1 MTTLIPLVTGDQV
14 AFWFCA
20 PIMVVLAIGMVLA
33 RKPVH
38 SALCIAGVMVGL
50 AVLYAAQDAPFL
62 FVVQIVV
69 YTGAILMLFLF
80 VVMLVGV
87 DSRDSIV
94 EVLNGHRIASVL
106 AAVGF
111 AILVMVA
118 ISYQVFPAE
127 PAGLEAANAEYGGN
141 LQGIAALLFTRY
153 VFIFEAT
160 AALLIT
166 AALGAMVL
174 AHGERLKA
182 KKTQLQESAGRI
194 DAYAKDGVH
203 PGPLPSSGVFARHN
217 AIHVPALLPDGSI
230 SELSVSPTLR
240 ARGVIMEVDDL
251 RRPTDKAFRAIER
264 ASAEAKG
271 EIL

>member
-1 MTTLIPLVTGDQV
+1 MTLIPLVTADQV
-14 AFWFCA
+14 AFWVCA
-20 PIMVVLAIGMVLA
+20 PIMVVLALGMVIS

-38 SALCIAGVMVGL
+38 SALCIAGVMIGL

-62 FVVQIVV
+62 FVVQIIV

-94 EVLNGHRIASVL
+94 EVLKGHRVASISVVL
-106 AAVGF
+106 VFAALLLFSFGGRIF
-111 AILVMVA
+111 AGL
-118 ISYQVFPAE
+118 
-127 PAGLEAANAEYGGN
+127 PAGLDAANAEFGGN

-166 AALGAMVL
+166 AALGAMIL

-182 KKTQLQESAGRI
+182 KKTQLEQASERTQR
-194 DAYAKDGVH
+194 YASDGVH
-203 PGPLPSSGVFARHN
+203 PGPLPSSGVFARQN

-240 ARGVIMEVDDL
+240 SRGVIVEVDDL
-251 RRPTDKAFRAIER
+251 RIPTGKAFAAIER
-264 ASAEAKG
+264 ASAEAEG
-271 EIL
+271 EAL

>member
-14 AFWFCA
+14 AFWVLA

-38 SALCIAGVMVGL
+38 SAICIAGVMIGL
-50 AVLYAAQDAPFL
+50 AILYAAQDAPFL
-62 FVVQIVV
+62 FVVQIIV

-87 DSRDSIV
+87 DSRDSLV
-94 EVLNGHRIASVL
+94 ETLKGHRIAAIVTV
-106 AAVGF
+106 VGF
-111 AILVMVA
+111 ATLLIFTVGG
-118 ISYQVFPAE
+118 QVFESAPT
-127 PAGLEAANAEYGGN
+127 GLAAANAEHGGN
-141 LQGIAALLFTRY
+141 MQGIAALLFTRY

-174 AHGERLKA
+174 AHGERLRI
-182 KKTQLQESAGRI
+182 KKTQTEQAADRI
-194 DAYAKDGVH
+194 ERYASDGVH
-203 PGPLPSSGVFARHN
+203 PGPLPPSGVFALHN

-230 SELSVSPTLR
+230 SEISVSPTLR
-240 ARGVIMEVDDL
+240 ARGVIMEVEDL
-251 RRPTDKAFRAIER
+251 RRPTDKAFTAIEQ
-264 ASAEAKG
+264 ASAQAEGEAP
-271 EIL
+271 

>member
-1 MTTLIPLVTGDQV
+1 MTLIPLVSGDQV

-20 PIMVVLAIGMVLA
+20 PIMVVLAIGMVVA

-62 FVVQIVV
+62 FVVQIIV

-94 EVLNGHRIASVL
+94 ETLKGHRIASIL
-106 AAVGF
+106 AALGF
-111 AILVMVA
+111 AALVMVA
-118 ISYQVFPAE
+118 IGSQVFPTAPVGVGE
-127 PAGLEAANAEYGGN
+127 ANAEFGGN
-141 LQGIAALLFTRY
+141 IQGIAALLFTRY

-166 AALGAMVL
+166 AALGAMVM
-174 AHGERLKA
+174 AHGERLKV
-182 KKTQLQESAGRI
+182 KKTQLAQASDRI
-194 DAYAKDGVH
+194 ERYATDGVH

-217 AIHVPALLPDGSI
+217 AIHVPALLPDGSV

-240 ARGVIMEVDDL
+240 ARGVIVEVEGL
-251 RRPTDKAFRAIER
+251 RRPTLKAFDAIEQ
-264 ASAEAKG
+264 ASAQAEGEA
-271 EIL
+271 L

>member
-1 MTTLIPLVTGDQV
+1 MTLIPLISADQV
-14 AFWFCA
+14 AFWVCA
-20 PIMVVLAIGMVLA
+20 PIMVVLALGMVIA

-62 FVVQIVV
+62 FVVQIIV

-80 VVMLVGV
+80 VVMLVGI

-94 EVLNGHRIASVL
+94 EVLQGHRVASISAVL
-106 AAVGF
+106 VFAALLLVAFGGRLF
-111 AILVMVA
+111 AGN
-118 ISYQVFPAE
+118 
-127 PAGLEAANAEYGGN
+127 PAGLDAANAEFGGN

-166 AALGAMVL
+166 AALGAMIL

-182 KKTQLQESAGRI
+182 KKTQVEQASERI
-194 DAYAKDGVH
+194 DRYATDGVH
-203 PGPLPSSGVFARHN
+203 PGPLPSSGVFARQN

-240 ARGVIMEVDDL
+240 ARGVIVEVDDL
-251 RRPTDKAFRAIER
+251 RIPTSKAFAAIER
-264 ASAEAKG
+264 ASAEAEG
-271 EIL
+271 DAL

>member
-14 AFWFCA
+14 AFWACA

-33 RKPVH
+33 RRPVH

-50 AVLYAAQDAPFL
+50 AVLYAAQDASFL
-62 FVVQIVV
+62 FVVQIIV

-80 VVMLVGV
+80 VMMLVGV
-87 DSRDSIV
+87 DSRDSFV
-94 EVLNGHRIASVL
+94 ETLKGHRVASIVAVAAFAAL
-106 AAVGF
+106 LIFAVGG
-111 AILVMVA
+111 
-118 ISYQVFPAE
+118 QVFESGPT
-127 PAGLEAANAEYGGN
+127 GLEAANAEYGGN

-174 AHGERLKA
+174 AHGERLKV
-182 KKTQLQESAGRI
+182 KKTQVEQSAQRI
-194 DAYAKDGVH
+194 ERYASDGVH
-203 PGPLPSSGVFARHN
+203 PGPLPPSGVFARHN

-240 ARGVIMEVDDL
+240 ARGVIMEVEHL
-251 RRPTDKAFRAIER
+251 RRPTGKAFEAIET
-264 ASAEAKG
+264 ASAQAEGEAQ
-271 EIL
+271 

>member
-14 AFWFCA
+14 AFWVCA
-20 PIMVVLAIGMVLA
+20 PIMVVLALGMVIA

-38 SALCIAGVMVGL
+38 SALCIAGVMIGL

-62 FVVQIVV
+62 FVVQIIV

-94 EVLNGHRIASVL
+94 EILKGHRIASLL
-106 AAVGF
+106 AALGF
-111 AILVMVA
+111 AILIMLA
-118 ISYQVFPAE
+118 IGYQVFPTE
-127 PAGLEAANAEYGGN
+127 PIGLEAANAEHGGN
-141 LQGIAALLFTRY
+141 IQGIAALLFTRY

-166 AALGAMVL
+166 AALAAMVL

-182 KKTQLQESAGRI
+182 KKTQVQQAAGRI
-194 DAYAKDGVH
+194 EAYANEGVH
-203 PGPLPSSGVFARHN
+203 PGPLPASGVFARHN
-217 AIHVPALLPDGSI
+217 AIHVPALLPDGSM

-240 ARGVIMEVDDL
+240 ARGVIVEVDDL
-251 RRPTDKAFRAIER
+251 RRPTGKAFRAIER
-264 ASAEAKG
+264 ASAEAEG
-271 EIL
+271 ETL

>member
-1 MTTLIPLVTGDQV
+1 MTLIPLISADQV
-14 AFWFCA
+14 AFWVCA
-20 PIMVVLAIGMVLA
+20 PIMVVLALGMVIS

-38 SALCIAGVMVGL
+38 SALCIAGVMIGL

-62 FVVQIVV
+62 FVVQIIV
-69 YTGAILMLFLF
+69 YTGAILMLVLF

-94 EVLNGHRIASVL
+94 EVLKGHRVASITAVL
-106 AAVGF
+106 VFAALL
-111 AILVMVA
+111 LVA
-118 ISYQVFPAE
+118 FGGRLFSARPT
-127 PAGLEAANAEYGGN
+127 GLEAANAEFGGN

-166 AALGAMVL
+166 AALGAMIL

-182 KKTQLQESAGRI
+182 KKTQLKQASERI
-194 DAYAKDGVH
+194 ERYATDGVH

-251 RRPTDKAFRAIER
+251 RNPTGKAFAAIER
-264 ASAEAKG
+264 ASAEAEG
-271 EIL
+271 EAL

>member
-1 MTTLIPLVTGDQV
+1 MTLIPLVTGDQV

-33 RKPVH
+33 RRPVH

-50 AVLYAAQDAPFL
+50 AVLYAAQDATFL
-62 FVVQIVV
+62 FVVQIIV
-69 YTGAILMLFLF
+69 YTGAVLMLFLF

-87 DSRDSIV
+87 DTRESII
-94 EVLNGHRIASVL
+94 ETLKGHRIASIVAGVGL
-106 AAVGF
+106 AALLIMVVGGR
-111 AILVMVA
+111 
-118 ISYQVFPAE
+118 VFDAAPT
-127 PAGLEAANAEYGGN
+127 GLEAANSEFGGN

-166 AALGAMVL
+166 AALGAMIL
-174 AHGERLKA
+174 AHGERLKT
-182 KKTQLQESAGRI
+182 KKTQVQQAADRVER
-194 DAYAKDGVH
+194 YANDGVH
-203 PGPLPSSGVFARHN
+203 PGPLPPSGVFARHN

-251 RRPTDKAFRAIER
+251 RRPTGKAFDAIEQ
-264 ASAEAKG
+264 ASARAEGEA
-271 EIL
+271 L

>member
-1 MTTLIPLVTGDQV
+1 MTTLIPLVSADQV
-14 AFWFCA
+14 AFWVCA
-20 PIMVVLAIGMVLA
+20 PIMVILALGMVIS

-62 FVVQIVV
+62 FVVQIIV

-94 EVLNGHRIASVL
+94 ETLKGHRTASLVAVVAFAALVL
-106 AAVGF
+106 
-111 AILVMVA
+111 VA
-118 ISYQVFPAE
+118 FGGRVFSTA
-127 PAGLEAANAEYGGN
+127 PAGLEAANTANGGN
-141 LQGIAALLFTRY
+141 IQGIAALLFTRY

-174 AHGERLKA
+174 AHGERLKT
-182 KKTQLQESAGRI
+182 KKTQVEQATERI
-194 DAYAKDGVH
+194 QRYAVDGVH
-203 PGPLPSSGVFARHN
+203 PGPLPSSGVYSRQN

-230 SELSVSPTLR
+230 SDLSVSPTLL
-240 ARGVIMEVDDL
+240 ARGVIVEVDDL
-251 RRPTDKAFRAIER
+251 RAPTGRAFTAIER
-264 ASAEAKG
+264 SSAEAEG
-271 EIL
+271 EDL

>member
-1 MTTLIPLVTGDQV
+1 MTLIPLISADQV
-14 AFWFCA
+14 AFWVCA
-20 PIMVVLAIGMVLA
+20 PIMVVLALGMVIS

-38 SALCIAGVMVGL
+38 SALCVAGVMIGL

-62 FVVQIVV
+62 FVVQIIV

-80 VVMLVGV
+80 VMMLVGV

-94 EVLNGHRIASVL
+94 EVLKGHRVASIAAVLVFAALLL
-106 AAVGF
+106 AAFGGRLF
-111 AILVMVA
+111 AA
-118 ISYQVFPAE
+118 NPT
-127 PAGLEAANAEYGGN
+127 GLEAANAEFGGN
-141 LQGIAALLFTRY
+141 IQGLAALLFSRY

-160 AALLIT
+160 AALLVT
-166 AALGAMVL
+166 AALGAMIL

-182 KKTQLQESAGRI
+182 KKTQVEQASERI
-194 DAYAKDGVH
+194 ERYATDGVH

-240 ARGVIMEVDDL
+240 ARGVIVEVDDL
-251 RRPTDKAFRAIER
+251 RNPTDKAFAAIER
-264 ASAEAKG
+264 ASAEAEG
-271 EIL
+271 EAL

>member
-1 MTTLIPLVTGDQV
+1 MTLIPLVTGDQV

-20 PIMVVLAIGMVLA
+20 PIMVVLALGMVIA

-38 SALCIAGVMVGL
+38 SAICIAGVMVGL

-62 FVVQIVV
+62 FVVQIIV

-87 DSRDSIV
+87 DTRDSVV
-94 EVLNGHRIASVL
+94 ETLKHHRIASVVAAIAFGAMVFL
-106 AAVGF
+106 AIG
-111 AILVMVA
+111 
-118 ISYQVFPAE
+118 SRVFEAAPT
-127 PAGLEAANAEYGGN
+127 GLEAANTEFGGN
-141 LQGIAALLFTRY
+141 IQGIAALLFTRY

-182 KKTQLQESAGRI
+182 RKTQLQEAANRV
-194 DAYAKDGVH
+194 DRYATDGVH

-217 AIHVPALLPDGSI
+217 AIHVPALLPDGSP

-240 ARGVIMEVDDL
+240 ARGVIMDVEHL
-251 RRPTDKAFRAIER
+251 RRPSDEAFAAIEQ
-264 ASAEAKG
+264 ATAQAEG
-271 EIL
+271 EAL